1 MIAEALEHVADRY
14 RHENAILTNIRKARD
29 ESEEPEHK
37 RRAAELVDIVKDCI
51 RRHTQLQSRL
61 LEAGPLFR
69 AEQDRQAFATPT
81 SVSGTDLYGHLLA
94 PVLPLPLEQAV
105 RVTDAFF
112 GRGTGLRTPVS
123 VRVAD
128 LVDILL
134 TPPVE
139 REHLGAE
146 MPEPDLIATP
156 DDSRFSEEQMAA
168 AQELLDLP
176 ADAPRR
182 LSGLLAQARRKD
194 PELPYLVA
202 LLAVHAASPPVG
214 TAYRQGEQKLLF
226 AVDDGTELDDPEF
239 GGADLIV
246 GTALL
251 DAAGM
256 AADRTEAA

>member
-1 MIAEALEHVADRY
+1 MIAEALDHVADRY

-29 ESEEPEHK
+29 ESEDPEHK

-69 AEQDRQAFATPT
+69 AEQDRQAFAAPASTAGID
-81 SVSGTDLYGHLLA
+81 VYGHLVA
-94 PVLPLPLEQAV
+94 PVLPLPLEQAI
-105 RVTDAFF
+105 RVTDAWFAK
-112 GRGTGLRTPVS
+112 GTGLRTPVS
-123 VRVAD
+123 VRVGD

-156 DDSRFSEEQMAA
+156 DDSRFSEEQLAA
-168 AQELLDLP
+168 AMELLDLP

-182 LSGLLAQARRKD
+182 LSGLLAEARRRD

-214 TAYRQGEQKLLF
+214 TAYRQGEEKLLF

>member
-1 MIAEALEHVADRY
+1 M
-14 RHENAILTNIRKARD
+14 T
-29 ESEEPEHK
+29 
-37 RRAAELVDIVKDCI
+37 
-51 RRHTQLQSRL
+51 T
-61 LEAGPLFR
+61 
-69 AEQDRQAFATPT
+69 
-81 SVSGTDLYGHLLA
+81 SGTDLYGHLLA
-94 PVLPLPLEQAV
+94 PVLPLALERAV

-112 GRGTGLRTPVS
+112 AHGTGLRTPVS
-123 VRVAD
+123 VRVGD

-134 TPPVE
+134 TPPME

-156 DDSRFSEEQMAA
+156 DDSRFSEEQLASA
-168 AQELLDLP
+168 KELLDLP

-182 LSGLLAQARRKD
+182 LSGLLAEARRTGGFD
-194 PELPYLVA
+194 LAYLVA
-202 LLAVHAASPPVG
+202 LLAVHAASPAVG

-226 AVDDGTELDDPEF
+226 AVDDGTDLDDPDF

-251 DAAGM
+251 DAVGM

>member
-1 MIAEALEHVADRY
+1 M
-14 RHENAILTNIRKARD
+14 T
-29 ESEEPEHK
+29 
-37 RRAAELVDIVKDCI
+37 
-51 RRHTQLQSRL
+51 
-61 LEAGPLFR
+61 
-69 AEQDRQAFATPT
+69 T
-81 SVSGTDLYGHLLA
+81 SGIDLYGHLVA
-94 PVLPLPLEQAV
+94 PVLPLPVAQAR

-112 GRGTGLRTPVS
+112 ARGTGLRTPVA
-123 VRVAD
+123 VRVGD

-134 TPPVE
+134 TPPLE

-156 DDSRFSEEQMAA
+156 DDSRFSEEQLASAM
-168 AQELLDLP
+168 ELLDLP

-182 LSGLLAQARRKD
+182 LSGLLAEARRRD

-214 TAYRQGEQKLLF
+214 TAYRQGEEKLLF

-246 GTALL
+246 GMALL